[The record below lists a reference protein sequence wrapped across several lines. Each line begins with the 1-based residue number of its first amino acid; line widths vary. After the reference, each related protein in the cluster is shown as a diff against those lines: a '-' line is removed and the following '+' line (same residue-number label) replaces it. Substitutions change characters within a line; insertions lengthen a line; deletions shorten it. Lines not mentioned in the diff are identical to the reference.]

1 MQRVTR
7 STAAVALPAPPAG
20 AGSPGFFTGGNPG
33 TGTPATVPGFE
44 WFNGVQEELMYV
56 IEQAGLTGSATDHTK
71 LRQAIQAL
79 VAAGTVPTGAIV
91 TFPATAA
98 PAGWLKANGAL
109 LSRTTYA
116 GLWAF
121 AQASGNIVIDSTWVT
136 SRPGSFSFGDG
147 STTFRIPDLR
157 GLFMRGFHDGSGSY
171 ESNTGMFIGQY
182 RDDQNKAHTHRTD
195 GADGGSQH
203 ASRLGSDGPFDFVST
218 DYSVNDMAFI
228 TGSITGSSGGA
239 ETYPRHILE
248 LFCIKY

>member
-91 TFPATAA
+91 SFPATAA

-109 LSRTTYA
+109 LSRATYA

-121 AQASGNIVIDSTWVT
+121 AQASGNIVSDASW
-136 SRPGSFSFGDG
+136 SARPGSFSTGDG
-147 STTFRIPDLR
+147 SATFRVPDFR
-157 GLFMRGFHDGSGSY
+157 GLFLRGHHDGSASY
-171 ESNTGMFIGQY
+171 ESNTGIALGQF
-182 RDDQNKAHTHRTD
+182 RDSQNKAHTHAYDTSNNSAGGTGIPAASNGSVGFSSTTD
-195 GADGGSQH
+195 
-203 ASRLGSDGPFDFVST
+203 
-218 DYSVNDMAFI
+218 
-228 TGSITGSSGGA
+228 SSGSTEGF
-239 ETYPRHILE
+239 PRHVLE